1 MRSMAARML
10 QALGFQVL
18 TAADGLEAVALA
30 DGSPAPRAVLLD
42 LTMPHMD
49 GRETLRELRRL
60 RADLPVVLCSG
71 YDVLENADRFAALDF
86 SGFLQKPY
94 RLDDLA
100 QALRRAL
107 GE

>member
-1 MRSMAARML
+1 M
-10 QALGFQVL
+10 
-18 TAADGLEAVALA
+18 
-30 DGSPAPRAVLLD
+30 LLD

-49 GRETLRELRRL
+49 GRETFRELRRL

-71 YDVLENADRFAALDF
+71 YDVLESADRFAGMDF

-100 QALRRAL
+100 RALRRAL